1 MSHQNIIK
9 NLSVKTDSKIVF
21 IVLDGVGGHPLT
33 PSGKTELEKARTP
46 NLNKL
51 ASRSILG
58 LSNPIAPGITPGSGP
73 GHLGLFG
80 YDPLKCNIG
89 RGVLAALGIGFPLK
103 TSDIAARINFCTTNS
118 KGVITDRRAGRIP
131 TSLCSQLTKE
141 LDKIKIKGVE
151 IFVRPVR
158 DHRASIIIRGKNL
171 GGEISDSDP
180 QKTGLK
186 PKPLTGADA
195 ASKRTIKIVN
205 EFSLKAQKI
214 LADKNPANMILLR
227 GFAVYQKFTTIKEI
241 YNLDAACIAV
251 YPMYKGVARLAGME
265 ILEGSESL
273 DDEIILLKKNFNHH
287 DFFFLHVKKTD
298 SAGEDGNFKEK
309 VKVIE
314 DFDKKLPGIL
324 NLKPDVIV
332 ITGDHSTP
340 SVLKSH
346 SWHPVP
352 LLMYSKYCRPDAAKK
367 FGESDCLRG
376 GLGIINATDIMTLA
390 MANALKLEKFGA

>member
-1 MSHQNIIK
+1 MSHQSITK
-9 NLSVKTDSKIVF
+9 GLALKTDSKIVF

-33 PSGKTELEKARTP
+33 PTGKTELETARTP
-46 NLNKL
+46 NLDKL

-80 YDPLKCNIG
+80 YDPFKSNIG
-89 RGVLAALGIGFPLK
+89 RGVLAALGIGFSLR

-118 KGVITDRRAGRIP
+118 KGIITDRRAGRIP
-131 TSLCSQLTKE
+131 TSLCAQLTKE

-158 DHRASIIIRGKNL
+158 DHRASLIIRGENFA
-171 GGEISDSDP
+171 GDISDSDP
-180 QKTGLK
+180 QKVGLK
-186 PKPLTGADA
+186 PKPLTGKDI

-205 EFSLKAQKI
+205 QFISKAQQI
-214 LADKNPANMILLR
+214 LADKKPANMVLLR
-227 GFAVYQKFTTIKEI
+227 GFAKYQKFPSMKEI
-241 YNLDAACIAV
+241 YKLNPSCIAV
-251 YPMYKGVARLAGME
+251 YPMYKGVARLVGME
-265 ILEGSESL
+265 ILEGAETL
-273 DDEIILLKKNFNHH
+273 DDEITVLKKNFNNH

-298 SAGEDGNFKEK
+298 SAGEDGNFKQK

-314 DFDKKLPGIL
+314 DFDKKLPRIL
-324 NLKPDVIV
+324 NLKPDVVV

-352 LLMYSKYCRPDAAKK
+352 LLIYSKFCRPDAAKE

-376 GLGIINATDIMTLA
+376 GLGIIHATDIMTLA
-390 MANALKLEKFGA
+390 MANSLKLEKFGA